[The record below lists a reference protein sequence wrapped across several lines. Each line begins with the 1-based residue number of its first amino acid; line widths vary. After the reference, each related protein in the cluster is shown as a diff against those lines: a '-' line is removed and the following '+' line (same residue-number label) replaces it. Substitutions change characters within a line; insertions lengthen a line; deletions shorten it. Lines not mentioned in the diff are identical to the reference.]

1 MRSFLWDDENNK
13 NNIIFLKKGIKRR
26 ITGMDQ
32 TPKFEKLKKRCY
44 TAAAL
49 SVRDEWGE
57 DTYKVYAHKYNISR
71 SDIEDYAVFV
81 TKFAKTLFLTGAV
94 FTAGILFNRLRKDN

>member
-1 MRSFLWDDENNK
+1 
-13 NNIIFLKKGIKRR
+13 
-26 ITGMDQ
+26 MDQ

-57 DTYKVYAHKYNISR
+57 DTYKVYAHKYDISK

-81 TKFAKTLFLTGAV
+81 TKLAKTLLLTGTV
-94 FTAGILFNRLRKDN
+94 FAAGILFNRLRKDA